1 MYDPDYFTEDFEQ
14 AIAGINAG
22 CFLAQPANNCK
33 SWCGVAQYCKAV
45 GGSLPGGQA

>member
-14 AIAGINAG
+14 AISGINAG

-33 SWCGVAQYCKAV
+33 SWCGVAQWCKAV
-45 GGSLPGGQA
+45 GGSLPTS